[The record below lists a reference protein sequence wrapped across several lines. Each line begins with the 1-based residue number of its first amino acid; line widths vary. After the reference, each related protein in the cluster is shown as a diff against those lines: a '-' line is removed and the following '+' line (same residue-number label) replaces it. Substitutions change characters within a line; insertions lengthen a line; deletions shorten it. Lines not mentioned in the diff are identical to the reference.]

1 MRTKQIRAAVP
12 VTLLLLCL
20 PLIVAACGGDAADDA
35 LAATAAERAQ
45 EILGAAPTG
54 VAATV
59 VERGS
64 MVVAN
69 DADYAPQSS
78 VDGSTGELTG
88 FDVDV
93 AKRVGEI
100 LGLEVSFKNPEW
112 ETVPAGLKQ
121 KRFDVSV
128 GSMPITP
135 EYDALVDFTRPYSST
150 PAQLFVRE
158 GGRQIESVDDL
169 ARKTVGVGLATTFFD
184 FLKQNTG
191 AVVKAYATDTDALSD
206 LSNGT
211 LDFVLTAG
219 PTGQQAILEGQPI
232 EPSGTPLFY
241 GKLGIAVAQGESDW
255 VKLLDYA
262 VAEMH
267 RDGSLSDLSRKWYG
281 DLDLTVGY

>member
-1 MRTKQIRAAVP
+1 
-12 VTLLLLCL
+12 
-20 PLIVAACGGDAADDA
+20 
-35 LAATAAERAQ
+35 
-45 EILGAAPTG
+45 
-54 VAATV
+54 
-59 VERGS
+59 

-78 VDGSTGELTG
+78 VDESTGELVG

-121 KRFDVSV
+121 KRFDVSI

-150 PAQLFVRE
+150 PAQVFVAK
-158 GGRQIESVDDL
+158 GGPQIESVDDL
-169 ARKTVGVGLATTFFD
+169 AGKTVGVGLATTYYD
-184 FLKQNTG
+184 FLAAEHRRCREG
-191 AVVKAYATDTDALSD
+191 LRHRRRRLPRPAATVRSTSCSPPARRASRR
-206 LSNGT
+206 SSRASRSSPRASRSST
-211 LDFVLTAG
+211 R
-219 PTGQQAILEGQPI
+219 E
-232 EPSGTPLFY
+232 
-241 GKLGIAVAQGESDW
+241 LGIAVAEGESDW

-267 RDGSLSDLSRKWYG
+267 RDGSLSDLSRKWYN

>member
-1 MRTKQIRAAVP
+1 MRTKQTRAAVP

-35 LAATAAERAQ
+35 LAGTAAERAQ
-45 EILGAAPTG
+45 KILGAAPTG

-78 VDGSTGELTG
+78 VDRSTGELTG

-135 EYDALVDFTRPYSST
+135 EYDEVVDFTRPYSST
-150 PAQLFVRE
+150 PAQLFVAK
-158 GGRQIESVDDL
+158 GGPQIESADDL
-169 ARKTVGVGLATTFFD
+169 ARKTVGVGLATTFYD
-184 FLKQNTG
+184 FLKQDTG
-191 AVVKAYATDTDALSD
+191 AIVKAYATDSDALSD

-219 PTGQQAILEGQPI
+219 PTGQQAILDGQPI

-241 GKLGIAVAQGESDW
+241 EKLGIAVAQGESDW

-267 RDGSLSDLSRKWYG
+267 KDGSLSELSKTWYDG
-281 DLDLTVGY
+281 LDLTVAD

>member
-20 PLIVAACGGDAADDA
+20 PLIVAACGGDAAGDA
-35 LAATAAERAQ
+35 PAGTAAERAQ

-78 VDGSTGELTG
+78 VDGSTGELSG

-135 EYDALVDFTRPYSST
+135 EHDALMDFTRPYSST
-150 PAQLFVRE
+150 PAQLFVAK
-158 GGRQIESVDDL
+158 GGAQIESVDDL
-169 ARKTVGVGLATTFFD
+169 ARKTVGVGLATTFYD

-191 AVVKAYATDTDALSD
+191 AVVKGYATTTDAFPD
-206 LSNGT
+206 LLNGT

-219 PTGQQAILEGQPI
+219 PTGQQAILEGQPV
-232 EPSGTPLFY
+232 ESSGKPLFY
-241 GKLGIAVAQGESDW
+241 EKLGIAVADGESDW

-267 RDGSLSDLSRKWYG
+267 RDGSLSDLSRKWYN

>member
-1 MRTKQIRAAVP
+1 MRTKQIRAAVSAM
-12 VTLLLLCL
+12 LLVLCL
-20 PLIVAACGGDAADDA
+20 PFIVAACGGGAADDG
-35 LAATAAERAQ
+35 LAGTVAERAQ
-45 EILGAAPTG
+45 KILGAAPTG

-78 VDGSTGELTG
+78 VDESTGELVG

-150 PAQLFVRE
+150 PAQLFVAK
-158 GGRQIESVDDL
+158 GGPQIESVDDL

-219 PTGQQAILEGQPI
+219 PTGQQAILDGQPI
-232 EPSGTPLFY
+232 EASGTPLFY
-241 GKLGIAVAQGESDW
+241 EKLGIAVAQGESDW

-262 VAEMH
+262 IAEMH
-267 RDGSLSDLSRKWYG
+267 RDGSLSDLSKKWYD